1 MEMLNR
7 TNPDY
12 VKAVVEKKSQADPKE
27 TAIREKIRQAVLRE
41 EWARGA
47 FSHIGKLQIAYLKEM
62 VANVG
67 NPELIHDKTQVVLK
81 EISTQLKSQI
91 VEGAD
96 TLADIPKGSPV
107 LIMTNHFGVYK
118 LTAVRP
124 KEDLGVDIPDYDAMY
139 PYPMYF
145 AAIHPVASAIGN
157 NLYLVSED
165 YPLIF
170 GRIHTEAGFVHAPPA
185 SIETKGGKTILLQEQ
200 TQNAI
205 HKRRNAAFVN
215 FPEGG
220 TSGKY
225 TGMGPYDL
233 SPFKTGGYVVAAN
246 LGIHVVPVAQ
256 YFDKDEGFQ
265 LKLLN
270 PFIPAVSDKGG
281 YERIAEENRI
291 EMQDWLNERKDG

>member
-7 TNPDY
+7 TDPDY

-27 TAIREKIRQAVLRE
+27 TVIREKIRQAVLRE
-41 EWARGA
+41 KWARDA
-47 FSHIGKLQIAYLKEM
+47 FSHIRELQIAYLKEM
-62 VANVG
+62 VANVD
-67 NPELIHDKTQVVLK
+67 NPELIHDKTQTILK

-107 LIMTNHFGVYK
+107 LIMTNHFGAYK
-118 LTAVRP
+118 LIAVSP
-124 KEDLGVDIPDYDAMY
+124 EDDLGVDIPNYDAMY

-145 AAIHPVASAIGN
+145 AAMHPVASAIGD
-157 NLYLVSED
+157 NLYYVSED
-165 YPLIF
+165 FPLIF
-170 GRIHTEAGFVHAPPA
+170 GQIHTEAGFIHAPPA
-185 SIETKGGKTILLQEQ
+185 SVEIEGGKTLLLQEQ
-200 TQNAI
+200 TKDAI
-205 HKRRNAAFVN
+205 SKRRNAAFVN

-225 TGMGPYDL
+225 TGMGLYDL

-270 PFIPAVSDKGG
+270 PFIPAVSDKRG
-281 YERIAEENRI
+281 YERIAEGNRI
-291 EMQDWLNERKDG
+291 EMQDWLNERKDK